1 MTATARVPKR
11 LLVGVTAALGCMAVV
26 AGTARA
32 DTTIDCSQ
40 PLTHSIT
47 LTGNASCT
55 TRLTVG
61 ASNITINLNGFQFN
75 TVFGPAI
82 DGYDGYDG
90 LTIENGR
97 VFAQDSAIGLTNVH
111 GAQLRNLSGTPD
123 PVVQGGGNNL
133 IMNSSMAGGVGVL
146 QPALTLSNE
155 HHDVISND
163 QLGQPGTLQLTNSNN
178 NVIDRDVVGAMIF
191 SASNANVV
199 GSNTVT
205 SSIPD
210 PHPGITGTGS
220 HNLLVHNHVQSG
232 IILVGTDNFLFG
244 NTYS

>member
-1 MTATARVPKR
+1 MTITARVPKR
-11 LLVGVTAALGCMAVV
+11 LLVGASAALGCLAVL

-47 LTGNASCT
+47 LTGNASCA

-82 DGYDGYDG
+82 ADNGYDG

-123 PVVQGGGNNL
+123 PALQGGGNNL
-133 IMNSSMAGGVGVL
+133 IMNSSLAGGVGVL

-155 HHDVISND
+155 RHDVISND
-163 QLGQPGTLQLTNSNN
+163 QLGQPGTLQLTNSDN
-178 NVIDRDVVGAMIF
+178 NVIGRDVVGAMIF

-199 GSNTVT
+199 GFNTVT
-205 SSIPD
+205 SSIPG
-210 PHPGITGTGS
+210 PHPGITGTGND
-220 HNLLVHNHVQSG
+220 NLLVRNHVQSG
-232 IILVGTDNFLFG
+232 ITLVGTGNFLFG